1 MNPEGQDD
9 CHVGDPPVLLGYSN
23 THDTFSSPIFHNRGE
38 IPPARFLDQE
48 HASPALPLFA
58 VVQNCSRFGASL
70 RILSTSSSPSTV
82 AWGQLCVP
90 FTNERS
96 RTRQKSNARSCR
108 AMHVCADRS
117 LAWLVRRCGLSKLL
131 KRWLP
136 SLAARF
142 APPPMRYPANEN
154 HPRSRSSLSST
165 KSLQSA
171 PRRRA
176 F

>member
-1 MNPEGQDD
+1 MIREGQDVR
-9 CHVGDPPVLLGYSN
+9 HMGGPPRVKADPTTY
-23 THDTFSSPIFHNRGE
+23 DTYPSPKFHNRGE
-38 IPPARFLDQE
+38 IRSARFLDLE
-48 HASPALPLFA
+48 HVSPALSLFA
-58 VVQNCSRFGASL
+58 AVQNCTRFSAWL
-70 RILSTSSSPSTV
+70 RILSTSSSLSL
-82 AWGQLCVP
+82 AWGTSCVR

-117 LAWLVRRCGLSKLL
+117 LAWLAKRCGQSKRLR
-131 KRWLP
+131 RWLP

-142 APPPMRYPANEN
+142 ALLPTRYPANEN
-154 HPRSRSSLSST
+154 HPPSQSSLCSP

-171 PRRRA
+171 PRRRP